1 MQLAGSTLRLIIGLV
16 GLLLFV
22 LVILFLV
29 FNVVLFLIPLAI
41 GALLLGYFFRMLN
54 KMKRPGKKEEYLEAK
69 YREVK

>member
-1 MQLAGSTLRLIIGLV
+1 MIIGLV

-22 LVILFLV
+22 LVVLFII
-29 FNVVLFLIPLAI
+29 FNVVLFLIPVAI

-54 KMKRPGKKEEYLEAK
+54 KMKRQGKKKEYLEAK